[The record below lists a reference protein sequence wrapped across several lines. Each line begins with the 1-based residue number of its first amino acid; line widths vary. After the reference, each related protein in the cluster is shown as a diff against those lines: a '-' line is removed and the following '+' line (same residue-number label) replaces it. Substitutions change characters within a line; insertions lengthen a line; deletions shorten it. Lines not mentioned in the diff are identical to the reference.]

1 MQQDKQQKGGT
12 VVFISAPT
20 QHYLTHIQLQHE
32 LKNLSKTRC
41 D

>member
-20 QHYLTHIQLQHE
+20 QHYLTQTY
-32 LKNLSKTRC
+32 NFNMN
-41 D
+41 